1 MKFGTLIDQAL
12 LYIIF
17 KVGELRPTGS
27 PWGTKIHKWVKIFA
41 TLFSDIVLAEC
52 DEIWHDDGHWSIA
65 GLEQFW

>member
-17 KVGELRPTGS
+17 NVGELRPTGS
-27 PWGTKIHKWVKIFA
+27 PWGTEIHKWVKFFA